1 MKDTYSREMNRK
13 RPGERPV
20 GRPTIGLLTRG
31 ISDEFSGPVWKGVA
45 DVARERDANLVGFV
59 GGMLNSPHGF
69 EVQGNALYNLAG
81 AENVD
86 GLVIWTGILGHYV
99 GPEEMQNFCKRFS
112 PLPIV
117 SIELPLEGIPSVL
130 GDFQQSMHDIV
141 VHLIEV
147 HGYRRIAFIRGP
159 EDSLTGEERYHAYMA
174 ALAER
179 GIPFDPDLVAPG
191 DFFAPSGAKAMH
203 LLLDERGVNFEAVI
217 AANDNM
223 ALDAARALQVR
234 GLRVPDDV
242 AVVGVDDI
250 EEASCVT
257 PPLTTARVPFY
268 EWGRRGAELLLAQLK
283 GEEVPDIERVPL
295 DLVVR
300 QSCGCLSSEV
310 LQATAGPAIAIPA
323 RSSKEQGQSTP
334 QAKSSTRET
343 FEAALV
349 ASREEILSEIMH
361 VLGTSAADIASKR
374 AEQILDAF
382 VSEVTGESSGT
393 FLRVLDKVLRQV
405 VIADGNVSAWQ
416 AVLSVLRRKTLPC
429 ISENRVLFQAE
440 DLWGQARVMIG
451 EFAER
456 VQMHQS
462 LQVRQEAAAL
472 REIGQTLITAFDR
485 RELMDIL
492 AAELPRLGIRSFYLS
507 QYEKPAALGERSK
520 LILAYDEGMRVE
532 LKSGGRRFPSRQLV
546 PDALLPHD
554 RQYSVVVEALYFR
567 ENQLGFAVFEAS
579 PRQEGVCDAL
589 RGLISSALQGTLLVQ
604 QVENRALQVQTAA
617 EVSRAASSI
626 LDPDELT
633 TQIVNLARKRFD
645 LYYAGLFLV
654 DTTGE
659 WTGEPDK
666 WAVLRAGTGEA
677 GRQMLEAG
685 HKLEV
690 GGESMI
696 GWCVANQKARIA
708 LDVGEE
714 AVRFEN
720 PWLPET
726 RSEMALPLISRG
738 QTIGAMTI
746 QSTHEAAFSE
756 EDISALQ
763 TMADQLANAIGN
775 ARLYDQAQK
784 EIAERKRADEALRAS
799 EERFA
804 LAVRGTND
812 GLWDWDIKNETLY
825 WSPRLKE
832 LLGYAEDELD
842 VDFDT
847 FNSFMHPE
855 DRERTGAAIDNHL
868 RDRSVYDVEQRLR
881 AKSGAYRWFN
891 VRGQA
896 IWDEA
901 GQPVRMVG
909 STTDITERKAA
920 EAERERLLAA
930 LEHRS
935 SQLQTAAEVSRAAA
949 SILDP
954 DQLLQRAVDL
964 VRTRFQLYYAGLFLV
979 DQEGEWTGEPDKW
992 AVLRAGTGEA
1002 GRQMLE
1008 AGHKLEIGGTSMI
1021 GWCTAN
1027 AQARI
1032 ALDIGEEAVR
1042 FQNPWLP
1049 ETRSEMALPLISRGQ
1064 VIGAM
1069 TIQSTQE
1076 AAFSEE
1082 DVSVLQTMADQL
1094 AAAIENARLLEET
1107 RSALAEVEATHRLY
1121 LQREWQEYLREQ
1133 ESLRQFGLLY
1143 DHVQV
1148 AAEPDL
1154 WRPEMERAL
1163 AEGRIVKAGNNGD
1176 EGKRTGL
1183 AVPIILRG
1191 QTIGVLGLEDP
1202 DGTRQWSDEDQDLMA
1217 AFSQQLALALE
1228 NVRLLEE
1235 TQRRAAR
1242 ERLIGQVTTRM
1253 RETFDFETLLKTAA
1267 TEMRQALGL
1276 DEFVVSLT
1284 TDQADNGTSPPPAP
1298 EN

>member
-1 MKDTYSREMNRK
+1 MRDTHGQEMNRK
-13 RPGERPV
+13 RLGERPG

-45 DVARERDANLVGFV
+45 DVACERDVNLVGFV
-59 GGMLNSPHGF
+59 GGILNSPHGF
-69 EVQGNALYNLAG
+69 EGQGNMLYQLAG
-81 AENVD
+81 ADNVD
-86 GLVIWTGILGHYV
+86 GLVIWTGMLGHYV
-99 GPEEMQNFCKRFS
+99 GTGEMQKFCRRFH
-112 PLPIV
+112 PLPVV
-117 SIELPLEGIPSVL
+117 SIELPLEGIPSVV
-130 GDFQQSMHDIV
+130 GDFQQSVRAMV
-141 VHLIEV
+141 VHLIKV

-159 EDSLTGEERYHAYMA
+159 EDSLTGEERYHAYTA
-174 ALAER
+174 ALAEH

-223 ALDAARALQVR
+223 AIDASQALQAR
-234 GLRVPDDV
+234 GSRVPDDV

-250 EEASCVT
+250 EESSCVT

-268 EWGRRGAELLLAQLK
+268 KWGRRSAELLLAQLE
-283 GEEVPDIERVPL
+283 GERVPEIERVPL
-295 DLVVR
+295 ELVVR
-300 QSCGCLSSEV
+300 QSCGCLSTEV
-310 LQATAGPAIAIPA
+310 LQAGTQPVIGIQA
-323 RSSKEQGQSTP
+323 RPKEQSLSTP
-334 QAKSSTRET
+334 QAASPTLET
-343 FEAALV
+343 LKAVLA
-349 ASREEILSEIMH
+349 ASREEIHSEIIH
-361 VLGTSAADIASKR
+361 VLGISSAGIASKW
-374 AEQILDAF
+374 AERILDAF
-382 VSEVTGESSGT
+382 ATEVSGASPGT

-405 VIADGNVSAWQ
+405 VAADGNLSAWQ
-416 AVLSVLRRKTLPC
+416 TVLSALRRHTLLC
-429 ISENRVLFQAE
+429 LSENGVLLRAE

-451 EFAER
+451 EFSER
-456 VQMHQS
+456 VQMHRG
-462 LQVRQEAAAL
+462 LQIQQEAAAL
-472 REIGQTLITAFDR
+472 REIGQALITAFDR
-485 RELMDIL
+485 KELMDTL
-492 AAELPRLGIRSFYLS
+492 ASELPRLGIQSLYLA
-507 QYEKPAALGERSK
+507 QYEKPGALDEWSR
-520 LILAYDEGMRVE
+520 LMLAYDEGMRVE
-532 LKSGGRRFPSRQLV
+532 LKSDGRRFPSRQLV

-567 ENQLGFAVFEAS
+567 ANQLGFAVFEPS
-579 PRQEGVCDAL
+579 PGQEGLCDTL
-589 RGLISSALQGTLLVQ
+589 RGLISSALHGVQLVQ
-604 QVENRALQVQTAA
+604 QVEHRALQVQTAA

-645 LYYAGLFLV
+645 LYYAGLFLI

-659 WTGEPDK
+659 GTGEPGK

-690 GGESMI
+690 GGTSMI
-696 GWCVANQKARIA
+696 GWCVSNQKARIV
-708 LDVGEE
+708 LDVGDE
-714 AVRFEN
+714 AVRFDN
-720 PWLPET
+720 PWLPDT
-726 RSEMALPLISRG
+726 RSEMALPLISRS
-738 QTIGAMTI
+738 QVIGAMTI
-746 QSTHEAAFSE
+746 QSTHAEAFSE

-784 EIAERKRADEALRAS
+784 EIAEREKADKALRAS

-812 GLWDWDIKNETLY
+812 GLWDWDIENGTLY

-832 LLGYAEDELD
+832 LLGYADDELD

-847 FNSFMHPE
+847 FNSLMHPG
-855 DRERTGAAIDNHL
+855 DRERTGGAIDNHL
-868 RDRSVYDVEQRLR
+868 RDRTPYDVEQRLR
-881 AKSGAYRWFN
+881 TKAGDYRWFN

-896 IWDEA
+896 IRDET
-901 GQPVRMVG
+901 GQAVRMVG
-909 STTDITERKAA
+909 STTDITGRKKA
-920 EAERERLLAA
+920 EAERDRLLAA
-930 LEHRS
+930 LERRS

-954 DQLLQRAVDL
+954 DRLIKRVVDL
-964 VRTRFQLYYAGLFLV
+964 VRTRFHLYYVGLFLV
-979 DQEGEWTGEPDKW
+979 DQQGEGTGEPGKW

-1002 GRQMLE
+1002 GRQMLQ

-1049 ETRSEMALPLISRGQ
+1049 ETRSEMALPLISRGR

-1082 DVSVLQTMADQL
+1082 DVSALQTMADQL
-1094 AAAIENARLLEET
+1094 AAAIENAHLLEET

-1121 LQREWQEYLREQ
+1121 LQREWREYLHER

-1143 DHVQV
+1143 DQVQV

-1154 WRPEMERAL
+1154 WRPEMERAM
-1163 AEGRIVKAGNNGD
+1163 AKGQIITTGNNGH
-1176 EGKRTGL
+1176 EGERTGL
-1183 AVPIILRG
+1183 AVPIVLRG

-1202 DGTRQWSDEDQDLMA
+1202 DGTRQWSDEDRDLMV

-1228 NVRLLEE
+1228 NARLLEE

-1242 ERLIGQVTTRM
+1242 ERLVGEITAHM
-1253 RETFDFETLLKTAA
+1253 RETLDVDSVLETAVREIGRALNIAEIEVRMESGERA
-1267 TEMRQALGL
+1267 TPSA
-1276 DEFVVSLT
+1276 
-1284 TDQADNGTSPPPAP
+1284 NGHEQVA
-1298 EN
+1298 

>member
-1 MKDTYSREMNRK
+1 MRDTHSREMNGK
-13 RPGERPV
+13 RLGERPDS
-20 GRPTIGLLTRG
+20 RPTIGLLTRG

-45 DVARERDANLVGFV
+45 DVARERDVNLVGFV
-59 GGMLNSPHGF
+59 GGMLGSPHGF
-69 EVQGNALYNLAG
+69 EAQGNILYNLAG
-81 AENVD
+81 AGNVD
-86 GLVIWTGILGHYV
+86 GLLIWTGILGHYV

-112 PLPIV
+112 PLPVV
-117 SIELPLEGIPSVL
+117 SIELPMEGIPSVL

-159 EDSLTGEERYHAYMA
+159 EDSLTGEERYRAYTA
-174 ALAER
+174 ALAEH
-179 GIPFDPDLVAPG
+179 GIPFDPDLIAPG

-234 GLRVPDDV
+234 GLRVPDDI

-268 EWGRRGAELLLAQLK
+268 EWGRRGAELLLAQLL
-283 GEEVPDIERVPL
+283 GEEVPEIERVPL
-295 DLVVR
+295 ELVVR

-310 LQATAGPAIAIPA
+310 MQAATSPDITIPAQSSIEQGLSTPTAG
-323 RSSKEQGQSTP
+323 SS
-334 QAKSSTRET
+334 ARET
-343 FEAALV
+343 FEAGMV
-349 ASREEILSEIMH
+349 ARRQEILSEIIH
-361 VLGTSAADIASKR
+361 TLGISAADIASKW

-382 VSEVTGESSGT
+382 VAEVTGEFPGT
-393 FLRVLDKVLRQV
+393 FVRVLDKVLRQV
-405 VIADGNVSAWQ
+405 AMADGNVRAWQ
-416 AVLSVLRRKTLPC
+416 AVLSVLRRHTLPYLF
-429 ISENRVLFQAE
+429 ENGLLSQAE
-440 DLWGQARVMIG
+440 NLWGQARVMVG
-451 EFAER
+451 EIAER
-456 VQMHQS
+456 VQIYQG
-462 LQVRQEAAAL
+462 LQIQQEAATL
-472 REIGQTLITAFDR
+472 RDIGQTLITAFDR

-492 AAELPRLGIRSFYLS
+492 ATELPRLGIRSLYLS
-507 QYEKPAALGERSK
+507 QYEKPGAMSEWSR

-532 LKSGGRRFPSRQLV
+532 LKSNGRRFPSRQLV
-546 PDALLPHD
+546 PDALLPRD
-554 RQYSVVVEALYFR
+554 RQYSIVVEPLYFR

-579 PRQEGVCDAL
+579 PQEERLCDSL
-589 RGLISSALQGTLLVQ
+589 RGMISSALQGALLVQ

-626 LDPDELT
+626 LDPDDLT

-654 DTTGE
+654 DTAGE
-659 WTGEPDK
+659 WTGESDK

-714 AVRFEN
+714 AVHFQN

-726 RSEMALPLISRG
+726 RSELALPLISRG
-738 QTIGAMTI
+738 QVIGAMTI
-746 QSTHEAAFSE
+746 QSSHEAAFSK
-756 EDISALQ
+756 EDISTLQ

-775 ARLYDQAQK
+775 AHLYDQAQK
-784 EIAERKRADEALRAS
+784 EIAERKRAEEALRAS
-799 EERFA
+799 EQRFA

-812 GLWDWDIKNETLY
+812 GIWDWDIQNETLY

-847 FNSFMHPE
+847 FNSLMHP
-855 DRERTGAAIDNHL
+855 DDQERTGAAIETHL
-868 RDRSVYDVEQRLR
+868 RDRSPYDVEQRLR
-881 AKSGAYRWFN
+881 AKSGEYRWFH

-901 GQPVRMVG
+901 GQPLRMVG
-909 STTDITERKAA
+909 FTTDITERKQT

-930 LEHRS
+930 LEHRN
-935 SQLQTAAEVSRAAA
+935 SQLQTAAAVSRAAA

-954 DQLLQRAVDL
+954 DQLIQRVVDL

-979 DQEGEWTGEPDKW
+979 DREGKWSGEPGRW
-992 AVLRAGTGEA
+992 ALLRAGTGEA

-1008 AGHKLEIGGTSMI
+1008 AGHKLAVGGTSMI

-1032 ALDIGEEAVR
+1032 ALDVGEEAAH

-1049 ETRSEMALPLISRGQ
+1049 ETRSELALPLISRGQ

-1082 DVSVLQTMADQL
+1082 DVAVLQTMADQL

-1107 RSALAEVEATHRLY
+1107 RSALAQVEATHRLY
-1121 LQREWQEYLREQ
+1121 LQREWREYLDDR
-1133 ESLRQFGLLY
+1133 ESLWQSGLLY
-1143 DHVQV
+1143 DRVQV

-1163 AEGRIVKAGNNGD
+1163 AEGQVVTADNNGAN
-1176 EGKRTGL
+1176 GKRTGL
-1183 AVPIILRG
+1183 AVPIVLRG
-1191 QTIGVLGLEDP
+1191 ETIGVLGLEDP
-1202 DGTRQWSDEDQDLMA
+1202 DGMRQWSDEDRDLMA

-1228 NVRLLEE
+1228 NARLLEE

-1242 ERLIGQVTTRM
+1242 ERLTGEISARM
-1253 RETFDFETLLKTAA
+1253 RETLDVDTVLETAIR
-1267 TEMRQALGL
+1267 EIGQALNIAEIEVRMESG
-1276 DEFVVSLT
+1276 ER
-1284 TDQADNGTSPPPAP
+1284 AP
-1298 EN
+1298 QSENDHEQVA